1 MRFITTLLLIYLI
14 WQVVK
19 WVFRIAFRYWIRK
32 NAGKAFY
39 YSSAGGFGG
48 YQPPPQGRP
57 EGEIR
62 IDSVPQP
69 KTKGSPGQQDLG
81 EYVDFEEVR

>member
-1 MRFITTLLLIYLI
+1 MRFITTLLIIYLI

-19 WVFRIAFRYWIRK
+19 IVFRFALRYWIRK

-39 YSSAGGFGG
+39 YSSGFGG
-48 YQPPPQGRP
+48 YPPPSQNRP

-62 IDSVPQP
+62 IDSVPQGKP
-69 KTKGSPGQQDLG
+69 KGHPDSKDLG
-81 EYVDFEEVR
+81 EYVDYEEVR